1 MFERE
6 RMIYYTFTVLCSS
19 LYKTAAALRVDG
31 LVLEAAFNCMEEEVR
46 NFKLARGMARLFN
59 LDIGQELRRAGAEFR
74 STDYLANL
82 TQPTLGRS

>member
-6 RMIYYTFTVLCSS
+6 RMIFYIFTVLCSS
-19 LYKTAAALRVDG
+19 LNKTTVALRVDG
-31 LVLEAAFNCMEEEVR
+31 LVLEAAFNRMEEEVR